1 MPALAWFPR
10 VPLARERHIYTLGL
24 WLASMR
30 LRSAWTVPSPIRALL
45 LGGAFNYTAR
55 RLIPTPTAASSTRAC
70 LAVTERHISDCCN
83 DWPAP
88 RVRELLFAFFIVRR
102 PFPGSV
108 RTYTLDEVLLV
119 SGRNETNTG
128 RPKYEVRCFF
138 ANSVKRIFEIR
149 DALYIGCKRCYFSV
163 SETRC
168 WHT

>member
-1 MPALAWFPR
+1 MPSPLRKRRRRLRRDRADACARHTSRHFVPALAWFPR

-88 RVRELLFAFFIVRR
+88 RVREALRLLYSSSPLPWVCQNVHA
-102 PFPGSV
+102 
-108 RTYTLDEVLLV
+108 
-119 SGRNETNTG
+119 GRSLAGLRKE
-128 RPKYEVRCFF
+128 
-138 ANSVKRIFEIR
+138 R
-149 DALYIGCKRCYFSV
+149 D
-163 SETRC
+163 
-168 WHT
+168 